1 VNGAF
6 CDIEKHAVMVRGAP
20 RAADAATAM
29 PTARSSAGM
38 ARRITLNLRVRG
50 GRVTVHIGQ
59 IGQEPLAPAVDELTA
74 LAHDVPEFPGIGVQ

>member
-1 VNGAF
+1 
-6 CDIEKHAVMVRGAP
+6 
-20 RAADAATAM
+20 
-29 PTARSSAGM
+29 M